1 MTPANMPILYQN
13 IMAGLPSDLARDA
26 FLFASELTQGD
37 PMLYKAEAF
46 AREVD
51 GLVKSLA
58 PMLDCGAKQLK
69 SLAPM
74 LDCGAKQ
81 HGRDAYD
88 PDLMRFIL
96 KRHANWRFDGNV
108 SPEYAGAA

>member
-1 MTPANMPILYQN
+1 MTAANMPILYQN

-26 FLFASELTQGD
+26 FLFASERTQGD

-58 PMLDCGAKQLK
+58 PMLDCGAKQ
-69 SLAPM
+69 
-74 LDCGAKQ
+74 
-81 HGRDAYD
+81 HGRDAHD

-108 SPEYAGAA
+108 SPEYAGVA